1 VLTEFILS
9 LVQAFLRTGYY
20 LPDHPQ
26 AKKAKV
32 GLYNRFKSLFAGRHE
47 LTFMLKEMG
56 ETQNILVDGPLPET
70 QRLDML
76 MTKGMAEVYVPRLSN
91 FLERK
96 DLVRLT
102 LKETMSEEEFSRFV
116 DVMSEPSFQ
125 TLDSIAKNA
134 FTDRLREM
142 QITHSWWLRCF
153 AVTPRVHLRLMFFLV
168 GGNVFYLFEQEIEL
182 IQAVEQAVPR
192 EVIDGEIHAPA
203 IGKLNRS
210 CF

>member
-1 VLTEFILS
+1 MSTQGPDPALRTPTPEVLTEFILS

-26 AKKAKV
+26 ARKAKV

-70 QRLDML
+70 QRLSTL
-76 MTKGMAEVYVPRLSN
+76 MTKGMAEVYVPRLSK

-96 DLVRLT
+96 DLVSLT

-125 TLDSIAKNA
+125 TLDSVAKN
-134 FTDRLREM
+134 
-142 QITHSWWLRCF
+142 QGPCF
-153 AVTPRVHLRLMFFLV
+153 AVLGWPRGHGKILLASR
-168 GGNVFYLFEQEIEL
+168 
-182 IQAVEQAVPR
+182 PR
-192 EVIDGEIHAPA
+192 EGDTASQGFPVFAPPQ
-203 IGKLNRS
+203 GNHVQFR
-210 CF
+210 CYFTR